1 MNLFIQQIHLPEMN
15 LAYTLAA
22 NYKEAT
28 LKLQKYLILNDID
41 ISTVDIYH
49 AEIITLNSKII
60 FLYTP
65 AIREITDYDRTE
77 IQILHVESGLYL
89 TMKVEKQQYQE
100 MLFENQELQKHFNR
114 EIEDYCKLHDVY
126 QHMPAFPYLAK
137 TTDGKEQLFFP
148 IKKNKAD

>member
-1 MNLFIQQIHLPEMN
+1 MFI
-15 LAYTLAA
+15 
-22 NYKEAT
+22 
-28 LKLQKYLILNDID
+28 NDID

-65 AIREITDYDRTE
+65 AIREITNYDRTE

-100 MLFENQELQKHFNR
+100 MLFENQELQRHFNR

-126 QHMPAFPYLAK
+126 QYMPAFPYLAK